1 MDQARLDKFEFV
13 YPLFYTHGSIM
24 MHPTQSPSVSG
35 SLSTSNQCMARI
47 WKWDANGVPLQCQK
61 KKKEGFGD
69 FCGQHGKR
77 KSPHCKPCISS
88 DLCGWNQK
96 PHEFVWEC
104 CGRVDEPVPK
114 QYRKYWRTRRVP
126 SNNVITPRL
135 IETQADPLQDQTK
148 SGTSASELAVVLAI
162 VVAAGIAMRMPIAEQ
177 EECD

>member
-1 MDQARLDKFEFV
+1 M
-13 YPLFYTHGSIM
+13 G
-24 MHPTQSPSVSG
+24 
-35 SLSTSNQCMARI
+35 
-47 WKWDANGVPLQCQK
+47 
-61 KKKEGFGD
+61 KENL
-69 FCGQHGKR
+69 
-77 KSPHCKPCISS
+77 PHCKPCREA

-162 VVAAGIAMRMPIAEQ
+162 VVAAVIAMRMPIAEQ